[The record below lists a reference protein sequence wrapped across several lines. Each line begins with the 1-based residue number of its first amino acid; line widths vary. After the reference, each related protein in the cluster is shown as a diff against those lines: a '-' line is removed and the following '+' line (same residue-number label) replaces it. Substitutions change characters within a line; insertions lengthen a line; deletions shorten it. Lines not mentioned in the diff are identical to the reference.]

1 MAEGRLDRLKNL
13 RARQRNNSIS
23 SPLSGSK
30 STDSG
35 TVAVVSGPQLP
46 RNADGTVKTKA
57 HGNDAFSVGTMPWE
71 PCAPR
76 ASLFLR
82 IPTSVHEAEGTAVP
96 LADPSLLW
104 CLSLWSNDH
113 RICHDVHTHV
123 SAPPGRESSESGSN
137 LFDSNTRVLRLDI
150 IPPQTGTATLKV
162 DLVHADVVLA
172 TSATQLTFE
181 LDAPPHVSTIELSGV
196 SHGGTNVRLQATP
209 AVSLAPY
216 LPSIANILLF
226 GVTNGHPVALAPFS
240 VLYVRTRTFKPLPL
254 CPSAP
259 VCASSPLDY
268 VHPGRSELNVT
279 IRGLAGMIG
288 DPLHLLWPSLTVAI
302 VVVRGNGEIVSGPVV
317 LGACKWH
324 SEPATSSLSPPLPST
339 RGERNSGPFGLVSS
353 YGNATEASGLPA
365 SDPVRHVWTT
375 SWKRCVRIGVP
386 DDASAAPAY
395 TGRSNVHAMLY
406 FLAPPSAVSAG
417 KPSVVAFSYLLLHP
431 ESPQLLL
438 QTGVHALKVYRGS
451 PPFLPVDGA
460 GDRLFSPTPCTESVG
475 FDHVSSPA
483 STNCSSPFG
492 VSVPPH
498 LRLLTPSHVTGEYL
512 NRPLPESVTVHV
524 TAISSFEVQDA
535 VVNQYSVPLT
545 DARLVDSTGMIDKVC
560 VWDYRSA

>member
-1 MAEGRLDRLKNL
+1 MYDTFQWNSCTFGMAEGRLDRLKNL

-209 AVSLAPY
+209 AVSLA
-216 LPSIANILLF
+216 I
-226 GVTNGHPVALAPFS
+226 
-240 VLYVRTRTFKPLPL
+240 
-254 CPSAP
+254 
-259 VCASSPLDY
+259 
-268 VHPGRSELNVT
+268 RS
-279 IRGLAGMIG
+279 
-288 DPLHLLWPSLTVAI
+288 LWP
-302 VVVRGNGEIVSGPVV
+302 RFPFCMSGPVH
-317 LGACKWH
+317 L
-324 SEPATSSLSPPLPST
+324 SLCHCAHPPLC
-339 RGERNSGPFGLVSS
+339 
-353 YGNATEASGLPA
+353 
-365 SDPVRHVWTT
+365 VRHHRWITYT
-375 SWKRCVRIGVP
+375 L
-386 DDASAAPAY
+386 AAA
-395 TGRSNVHAMLY
+395 N
-406 FLAPPSAVSAG
+406 
-417 KPSVVAFSYLLLHP
+417 
-431 ESPQLLL
+431 
-438 QTGVHALKVYRGS
+438 
-451 PPFLPVDGA
+451 
-460 GDRLFSPTPCTESVG
+460 
-475 FDHVSSPA
+475 
-483 STNCSSPFG
+483 
-492 VSVPPH
+492 
-498 LRLLTPSHVTGEYL
+498 LT
-512 NRPLPESVTVHV
+512 
-524 TAISSFEVQDA
+524 
-535 VVNQYSVPLT
+535 
-545 DARLVDSTGMIDKVC
+545 
-560 VWDYRSA
+560 